1 MVQGVIGMFKNML
14 IFMASFFILAGC
26 PSESTDVELR
36 AFMGG
41 TPLAVFITKT
51 EYNGSSTFVYG
62 KLSAT
67 GLGGRET
74 LDISKIELSSVNTR
88 SSAIYVDSVA
98 HHLVDRI
105 PVVNGTVSINV
116 YWVFDGELSASDKRE
131 LKLVVNI

>member
-1 MVQGVIGMFKNML
+1 MFKNML